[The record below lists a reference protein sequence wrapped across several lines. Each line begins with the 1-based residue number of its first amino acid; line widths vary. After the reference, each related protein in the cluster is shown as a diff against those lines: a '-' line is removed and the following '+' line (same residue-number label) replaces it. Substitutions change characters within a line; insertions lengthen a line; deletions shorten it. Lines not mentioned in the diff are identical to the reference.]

1 MIAQDLRDKFQFKI
15 LAGEKGLNKE
25 VKGLYCC
32 DLLSWVM
39 SHAKDGDA
47 WITVQTHINI
57 VAIASLLNLSCIIVP
72 ESIDVDGD
80 TMEKA
85 DEEEIPIF
93 STDLDS
99 FKIFTRFYEA
109 GMR

>member
-1 MIAQDLRDKFQFKI
+1 MFVKDIKDKFNFK
-15 LAGEKGLNKE
+15 LLTGDTGLEKE
-25 VKGLYCC
+25 VKGLYCS

-39 SHAKDGDA
+39 SHAKDGNA

-72 ESIDVDGD
+72 ESIDVEED
-80 TMEKA
+80 TITKA
-85 DEEEIPIF
+85 NEENIAIF
-93 STDLDS
+93 STELDT
-99 FKIFTRFYEA
+99 FKIFVKFYEA